1 MKLGTLVCITEPGE
15 SPAAFEKLAR
25 MGFES
30 CQLVYKP
37 EIYRRSDAEFIRAEA
52 DRRGIEISAKL
63 GGFRDPYNAGG
74 SYAFLT
80 SGFNALPYQQLRLE
94 YAMRSVE
101 FTRWL
106 GITDNIFHAGYI
118 PNNPFSPDYANLIAP
133 LKILCGYAK
142 SIGANILY
150 ETGAESPIAL
160 LNCITDVGADN
171 LFINFDTAN
180 CILYGYGNPVDAL
193 YTFGPYVR
201 SMHAKDGLPPCK
213 PHTLGQE
220 TALGDGYVD
229 FPKVFEKLRALG
241 YDGHVTIE
249 REISGPQQQADIERA
264 AAYLRTLMW

>member
-1 MKLGTLVCITEPGE
+1 MKLGTLVRLSEPAE
-15 SPAAFEKLAR
+15 CTAAFEKLISL
-25 MGFES
+25 GFES
-30 CQLVYKP
+30 CQLQYKP
-37 EIYRRSDAEFIRAEA
+37 EVYRKADAEFIRAEA
-52 DRRGIEISAKL
+52 DRIGLEISAKL

-74 SYAFLT
+74 RYAFLT
-80 SGFNALPYQQLRLE
+80 SGFNALPYQQMRLE

-118 PNNPFSPDYANLIAP
+118 PNNPFSPDYYNLVAP
-133 LKILCGYAK
+133 LQILCRFAK
-142 SIGANILY
+142 SVGANILY

-160 LNCITDVGADN
+160 LNCISDVGADN

-213 PHTLGQE
+213 PHSMGHE

-229 FPKVFEKLRALG
+229 FPKVFAKLKELG
-241 YDGHVTIE
+241 YNGHVTIE
-249 REISGPQQQADIERA
+249 REISGPQQQIDILKA
-264 AAYLRTLMW
+264 AAYLRTLMY